1 MNSIDAFWEIPGFW
15 QMTGAL
21 LAFAAA
27 ATLSIMLGPT
37 EAPFDDADTDDE
49 L

>member
-15 QMTGAL
+15 AMAGVL
-21 LAFAAA
+21 ILFAAA
-27 ATLSIMLGPT
+27 ATLCVVFGPT
-37 EAPFDDADTDDE
+37 EAPYDDADNDE